1 MSSVENWIVKVISS
15 FLLSL
20 VKCGSIIF
28 ISSLLY
34 FLFTILFIWSNIAPD
49 ITPWSKLRKLP
60 NIFISADKLPTDE
73 LLEDENEGAEN
84 EGAENE
90 GAENEGAE
98 NDGILFI
105 PFANVGNPKLDIFF
119 FQVLSNIISCSSNLA
134 SILFSICN
142 NFL

>member
-73 LLEDENEGAEN
+73 LLEDDNDGAEN
-84 EGAENE
+84 EGNALIAPFLN
-90 GAENEGAE
+90 
-98 NDGILFI
+98 I
-105 PFANVGNPKLDIFF
+105 PKFF
-119 FQVLSNIISCSSNLA
+119 HFLSITPIS
-134 SILFSICN
+134 
-142 NFL
+142 